1 MFFNYEGQCIPQVTL
16 QVFSKF
22 SWYEFSTAELFDRKT
37 IVAFAVLGAFAR
49 PYASIQLSSYNRQA
63 DAFRANGVDE
73 VICVSA
79 NDPFSLASWAQEKG
93 ANRVRFLADMNG
105 DFTREFGMMADF
117 SNLGMGQ
124 RSWRYS
130 MLVRDRLIEKMFVE
144 RDGFEMAPAV
154 SNAETMLNYLSSG
167 SEKSDR
173 SAVLAHMWR
182 TILSA

>member
-1 MFFNYEGQCIPQVTL
+1 MFFNYEDQCIPQVTL
-16 QVFSKF
+16 QMFSKF

-37 IVAFAVLGAFAR
+37 VVAFAVLGPLPDLMLLSNYQAITGKPMHSER
-49 PYASIQLSSYNRQA
+49 MESIRLS
-63 DAFRANGVDE
+63 V
-73 VICVSA
+73 VSA

-124 RSWRYS
+124 HSWRYS

-144 RDGFEMAPAV
+144 TCSFKCRDD
-154 SNAETMLNYLSSG
+154 AELSEFG
-167 SEKSDR
+167 
-173 SAVLAHMWR
+173 V
-182 TILSA
+182 